1 MEEESQPITYTHLG
15 SETCPVKPEDEE
27 LEYCMIYRIPKIE
40 NLEQCINLRTLGLRK
55 NLIKKIEGLD
65 NNKKLEELELY
76 DNRIRHI
83 DNISHLTN
91 LVFLDLS
98 FNRIKE
104 IQGIE
109 TLTNVCV
116 RSDTPSI

>member
-1 MEEESQPITYTHLG
+1 MKQPIKYTHLG
-15 SETCPVKPEDEE
+15 SEDLPIDPEAEE
-27 LEYCMIYRIPKIE
+27 IEYCMLYRIPKIE
-40 NLEQCINLRTLGLRK
+40 ALEPATKLKVLGLRK

-65 NNKKLEELELY
+65 QNKELEELELY

-83 DNISHLTN
+83 TNIAHLTK

-104 IQGIE
+104 I
-109 TLTNVCV
+109 
-116 RSDTPSI
+116 